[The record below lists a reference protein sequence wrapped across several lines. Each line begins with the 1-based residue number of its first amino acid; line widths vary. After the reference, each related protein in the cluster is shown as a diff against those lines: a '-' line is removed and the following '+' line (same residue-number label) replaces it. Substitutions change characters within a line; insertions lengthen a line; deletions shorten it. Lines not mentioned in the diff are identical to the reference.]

1 MDFCSAARLLRRRRA
16 VVGHAGKTG
25 ITTSFLLLFGA
36 MPKSR
41 SVNPTMSRCLQTCL
55 LVATAWAATACKGDK
70 PAMNAVGKATTVAL
84 PQPADASTVCVFV
97 GDVKAQCVDAAAV
110 KQWPRLDNLLPPEA
124 RRMGTWKTIVVQTT
138 TGRGTDLNQPADTYP
153 DLVPAL
159 FPAAD
164 GTTTLGMFD
173 LVELANHGRPKWQQP
188 AIKEVHVI
196 AVLGGG
202 RGENEDGHAA
212 ADPKDLAIKFIVAG
226 QESTLAG
233 PALLAIAREAQP
245 GEDGEAKGWS
255 LFTLLKSAKVPLPT
269 DKPGKR
275 YLLTDAAGMNL
286 TLEPSDFAAGVSIP
300 FVKLNKQGALRFWV
314 FKKKGEGWAKG
325 ADLRGLASVQV
336 LN

>member
-1 MDFCSAARLLRRRRA
+1 MQKCR
-16 VVGHAGKTG
+16 
-25 ITTSFLLLFGA
+25 TSLSTLSKLF
-36 MPKSR
+36 
-41 SVNPTMSRCLQTCL
+41 PTAL
-55 LVATAWAATACKGDK
+55 LVAVALTSGGCKGDQ
-70 PAMNAVGKATTVAL
+70 PATKATDKTAAKA
-84 PQPADASTVCVFV
+84 PTAAPPPAASSVCVFV
-97 GDVKAQCVDAAAV
+97 GDVKAQCLDAEAI

-124 RRMGTWKTIVVQTT
+124 RRMGTWKTIVVQTA

-164 GTTTLGMFD
+164 GSATLGMFD
-173 LVELANHGRPKWQQP
+173 VVELANHGRPKWQQP
-188 AIKEVHVI
+188 AIQEVHVI
-196 AVLGGG
+196 AALGGG

-212 ADPKDLAIKFIVAG
+212 ADPKDLALKFIVAG
-226 QESTLAG
+226 KASTLAG

-255 LFTLLKSAKVPLPT
+255 LLTLLKSAKIPLPT
-269 DKPGKR
+269 DQPGKR

-286 TLEPSDFAAGVSIP
+286 TLEPSDFADGVSIP

-325 ADLRGLASVQV
+325 ADLRGLVSVQV

>member
-1 MDFCSAARLLRRRRA
+1 MLSGSLS
-16 VVGHAGKTG
+16 TW
-25 ITTSFLLLFGA
+25 
-36 MPKSR
+36 
-41 SVNPTMSRCLQTCL
+41 
-55 LVATAWAATACKGDK
+55 LVISTALAATACQGEKTTTSASAKTGS
-70 PAMNAVGKATTVAL
+70 AAVVDPPIAA
-84 PQPADASTVCVFV
+84 TVCVFV
-97 GDVKAQCVDAAAV
+97 GDVKAQCLDAAAI
-110 KQWPRLDNLLPPEA
+110 KLWPRLDNLLPPEA
-124 RRMGTWKTIVVQTT
+124 RRMGTWKTIMVQTT

-159 FPAAD
+159 FPGSD
-164 GTTTLGMFD
+164 GSTTLGMFD

-196 AVLGGG
+196 AALGGG

-212 ADPKDLAIKFIVAG
+212 ADPKDLALKFVVAG
-226 QESTLAG
+226 KASTLAG

-255 LFTLLKSAKVPLPT
+255 LLTLLKSAKVPLPT

-286 TLEPSDFAAGVSIP
+286 TLEPSDFATGVSIP

-325 ADLRGLASVQV
+325 ADLRGLVSVQV

>member
-1 MDFCSAARLLRRRRA
+1 MLSGSL
-16 VVGHAGKTG
+16 
-25 ITTSFLLLFGA
+25 
-36 MPKSR
+36 
-41 SVNPTMSRCLQTCL
+41 PTW
-55 LVATAWAATACKGDK
+55 LVISTALAATACKGEKK
-70 PAMNAVGKATTVAL
+70 PAPAAGKTGSAVVAA
-84 PQPADASTVCVFV
+84 PPAAATVCVFV
-97 GDVKAQCVDAAAV
+97 GDVKAQCLDAAAI
-110 KQWPRLDNLLPPEA
+110 KLWPRLDNLLPPEA
-124 RRMGTWKTIVVQTT
+124 RRMGTWKTIMVQTT

-164 GTTTLGMFD
+164 GSTTLGMFD

-196 AVLGGG
+196 AALGGG

-212 ADPKDLAIKFIVAG
+212 ADPKDLALKFVVAG
-226 QESTLAG
+226 KESTLAG

-255 LFTLLKSAKVPLPT
+255 LLTLLKSAKVPLPT

-286 TLEPSDFAAGVSIP
+286 TLEPSDFVTGVSVP

-325 ADLRGLASVQV
+325 ADLRGLVSVQV

>member
-1 MDFCSAARLLRRRRA
+1 MLSGSLPTWLVLSAAL
-16 VVGHAGKTG
+16 
-25 ITTSFLLLFGA
+25 I
-36 MPKSR
+36 
-41 SVNPTMSRCLQTCL
+41 
-55 LVATAWAATACKGDK
+55 ATACKGEKKPTPASDK
-70 PAMNAVGKATTVAL
+70 AGSAAVAAPPA
-84 PQPADASTVCVFV
+84 PATVCVFV
-97 GDVKAQCVDAAAV
+97 GDVKAQCLDAAAI
-110 KQWPRLDNLLPPEA
+110 KLWPRLDNLLPPEA
-124 RRMGTWKTIVVQTT
+124 RRMGTWKTITVQTT

-196 AVLGGG
+196 AALGGG

-212 ADPKDLAIKFIVAG
+212 ADPKDLALKFVVAG
-226 QESTLAG
+226 KESTLAG

-255 LFTLLKSAKVPLPT
+255 LLTLLKSAKVPLPT

-286 TLEPSDFAAGVSIP
+286 TLEPSDFADGISIP

-325 ADLRGLASVQV
+325 ADLRGLTSVQV

>member
-1 MDFCSAARLLRRRRA
+1 MLSGSL
-16 VVGHAGKTG
+16 
-25 ITTSFLLLFGA
+25 
-36 MPKSR
+36 
-41 SVNPTMSRCLQTCL
+41 PTW
-55 LVATAWAATACKGDK
+55 LVISTALAATACKGEKK
-70 PAMNAVGKATTVAL
+70 PAPAAGKTGSAVVAA
-84 PQPADASTVCVFV
+84 PPAAATVCVFV
-97 GDVKAQCVDAAAV
+97 GDVKAQCLDAAAI
-110 KQWPRLDNLLPPEA
+110 KLWPRLDNLLPPEA
-124 RRMGTWKTIVVQTT
+124 RRMGTWKTIMVQTT

-164 GTTTLGMFD
+164 GSTTLGMFD

-196 AVLGGG
+196 AALGGG
-202 RGENEDGHAA
+202 RGENEDGHVA
-212 ADPKDLAIKFIVAG
+212 ADPNDLALKFVVAG
-226 QESTLAG
+226 KETTLAG

-255 LFTLLKSAKVPLPT
+255 LLTLLKSAKVPLPT

-286 TLEPSDFAAGVSIP
+286 TLEPSDFVTGVSVP

-325 ADLRGLASVQV
+325 ADLRGLVSVQV